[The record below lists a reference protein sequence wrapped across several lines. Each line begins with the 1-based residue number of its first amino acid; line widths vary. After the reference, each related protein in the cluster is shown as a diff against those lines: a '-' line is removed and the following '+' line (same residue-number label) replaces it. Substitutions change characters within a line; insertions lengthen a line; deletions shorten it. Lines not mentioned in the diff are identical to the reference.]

1 MEKKFFKAPTM
12 HIKDVTL
19 QVSNLERSIR
29 FYEQVLGLHVLK
41 KEANQVKLSAN
52 GQDVILSLVQP
63 TNVIAKQGRT
73 TGLYHVAILLPT
85 REDLGAF
92 LRHFMELDIANQVNI
107 GASDHIVSE
116 AIYISDPDGNGLEI
130 ASDRPSSEWS
140 WNIDNK
146 VIMSTEPLDGHGL
159 LEAANNH
166 EWNGSPDNTIVGHLH
181 LHVDDLVKAKQ
192 FYTEGLGFQVVTEYP
207 GALFLSDGGYHHHL
221 AVNIWNGENVPTPR
235 KNEVGLKN
243 YTLRFPSEDK
253 KQVAIQRL
261 SRLGYETQ
269 DDIVIDSAGNTILLS
284 SEQ

>member
-1 MEKKFFKAPTM
+1 MEKKFFETPTM
-12 HIKDVTL
+12 YIQDVTL
-19 QVSNLERSIR
+19 QVSDLEKSIL
-29 FYEQVLGLHVLK
+29 FYEQVLGLHVFK

-52 GQDVILSLVQP
+52 GKDVILTLEQP
-63 TNVIAKQGRT
+63 SNVISKQGRT

-92 LRHFMELDIANQVNI
+92 LRHFMQLDIANQVKI

-116 AIYISDPDGNGLEI
+116 AIYMSDPDGNGLEI
-130 ASDRPSSEWS
+130 ARDRPSSEWS
-140 WNIDNK
+140 WNVDNK
-146 VIMSTEPLDGHGL
+146 VTMSTEPLDAHGL

-166 EWNGSPDNTIVGHLH
+166 EWNGAPENTIVGHLH
-181 LHVDDLVKAKQ
+181 LHVDDLLKAKE

-221 AVNIWNGENVPTPR
+221 AVNIWNGEGVPNPQ
-235 KNEVGLKN
+235 KNEVGLKF
-243 YTLRFPSEDK
+243 YTLRYSFEDK
-253 KQVAIQRL
+253 KQAAIQRL
-261 SRLGYETQ
+261 TRLGYEEQ